1 MRCLS
6 LNSMLRIALIALVG
20 LRLIDA
26 QPPRAYFPWWD
37 RPLTKDLNLTPN
49 QRQKIRTTVR
59 EFRDKLKEERA
70 AVQRAELDLQ
80 DVFNGDTIDVQR
92 AFASVENL
100 AIARENLTRTF
111 AQMALRLRL
120 VLTKDQWE
128 QLQKRRRDDAPPD
141 KSAPD
146 SRARP

>member
-1 MRCLS
+1 MV
-6 LNSMLRIALIALVG
+6 RIAVIG
-20 LRLIDA
+20 LLAFRLINA

-37 RPLTKDLNLTPN
+37 RPLTKDLNLTPS
-49 QRQKIRTTVR
+49 QQQKIRTTVR
-59 EFRDKLKEERA
+59 EFRDKLKEERT

-100 AIARENLTRTF
+100 AVARENLTRTF

-128 QLQKRRRDDAPPD
+128 QLQQRRRDETPPD
-141 KSAPD
+141 KSEQNP
-146 SRARP
+146 RARP